1 LWEEKQAP
9 AIIFE
14 VTSAGTKETDW
25 SFKKT
30 LYEQLGVTEYWLF
43 DPYGEW
49 ITEQLKGYRLNEEGM
64 YKPITDGCSQVLQLR
79 LEADEYLIS
88 FYRLDNGEKLLTPEE
103 LFLAA
108 LEANQRAEQE
118 KVKAEEAQLLA
129 EEAQLL
135 AQQEKAKAVETE
147 LIAQQEKARA
157 DRLAEKL
164 RQLGIEVD

>member
-1 LWEEKQAP
+1 
-9 AIIFE
+9 
-14 VTSAGTKETDW
+14 
-25 SFKKT
+25 
-30 LYEQLGVTEYWLF
+30 
-43 DPYGEW
+43 
-49 ITEQLKGYRLNEEGM
+49 M
-64 YKPITDGCSQVLQLR
+64 YKPITDSCSQVLQLR
-79 LEADEYLIS
+79 LEADEYLIG

-135 AQQEKAKAVETE
+135 AQQEKAKAVEAE

-164 RQLGIEVD
+164 RQLGVEVD